1 MKLTIIGAAGLRTP
15 LIVEAIIRRQERLG
29 ITELALMDIDAERLE
44 IIGALTSPKEKGA
57 HFKIWRTTEARPALQ
72 GADYVITTFR
82 VGGFESRIIDEQAP
96 LKRGMLGQ
104 ETTGAGGFAMGLRSI
119 PVLLA
124 YANLMRE
131 VCPLAWL
138 INFANPAGM
147 LTEALGRAAHWQR
160 AVGICDAPA
169 HMQRVAAAV
178 LGVPRQEVYLDYFGL
193 NHLGW
198 VRSVQHNG
206 KEYLPELIGMA
217 QAAGGIPGLPI
228 DGGLLAVT
236 GTIPNEYLFYY
247 YYARQAVQNILE
259 SEESRGEQI
268 AHLNI
273 MLFAQLKNLLAS
285 EAADKLANMQALY
298 QNYLAGREASY
309 MVRETKQEHHL
320 ESISPELAEAVA
332 NEGYAGVALDLIE
345 GLIGD
350 APVQMILNVPNQG
363 AVQGMGAQDVV
374 EVPAMVSHG
383 QVHPLA
389 VGEIPAACLGLML
402 QVKAYERLTLEA
414 ALEHSY
420 AKALLA
426 LTIHPLVMDQT
437 IARQILDE
445 YRERHKAY
453 FPDLA

>member
-29 ITELALMDIDAERLE
+29 ITELALMDIDAGRLE
-44 IIGALTSPKEKGA
+44 IIGALTSPKGKSA
-57 HFKIWRTTEARPALQ
+57 HFKIWHTTDARAALEV
-72 GADYVITTFR
+72 ADYVITTFR
-82 VGGFESRIIDEQAP
+82 VGGIESRIIDEQAP
-96 LKRGMLGQ
+96 LKHGMLGQ

-124 YANLMRE
+124 YVDLMRE
-131 VCPLAWL
+131 VCPQAWL

-198 VRSVQHNG
+198 LRGVQHNG
-206 KEYLPELIGMA
+206 KNYLTKLISMA
-217 QAAGGIPGLPI
+217 QVAGGIPGLPI
-228 DGGLLAVT
+228 DGGLLDAL
-236 GTIPNEYLFYY
+236 GMIPNEYLFYY
-247 YYARQAVQNILE
+247 YYARQAVRNILE
-259 SEESRGEQI
+259 SEESRGGQI

-273 MLFAQLKNLLAS
+273 KLFAQLKYLLES

-298 QNYLAGREASY
+298 QSYIAAREESY

-320 ESISPELAEAVA
+320 ETISPELADTLAT
-332 NEGYAGVALDLIE
+332 EGYAGVALDLIE
-345 GLIGD
+345 GLVGD

-363 AVQGMGAQDVV
+363 AVQGMEAQDVV

-389 VGEIPAACLGLML
+389 VGEIPGACLGLMK

-414 ALEHSY
+414 AVEHSY

-437 IARQILDE
+437 IARLILDE

-453 FPDLA
+453 FPVLI